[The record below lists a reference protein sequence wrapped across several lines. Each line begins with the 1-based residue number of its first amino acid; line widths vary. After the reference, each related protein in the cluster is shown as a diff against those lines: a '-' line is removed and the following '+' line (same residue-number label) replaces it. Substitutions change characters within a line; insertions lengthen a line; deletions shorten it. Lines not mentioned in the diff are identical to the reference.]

1 MSQKLERFH
10 KYLDEYENLV
20 WKHVYNHVD
29 KNWVDD
35 ITQETFIKL
44 FEYLDVLPDEKV
56 KPWLLVT
63 SSNIARNYGRKG
75 GKYKIVSIDDEEI
88 MEYIEASMESDM
100 HNIESILNQKA
111 AHELLRTALLVLYEK
126 NPIWYDVIINA
137 CMLELSSKE
146 IGKLLNLSA
155 SNVYVIKIRARKF
168 LHKKLGKEYL
178 DIFN

>member
-10 KYLDEYENLV
+10 RYLDEYEKLV

-29 KNWVDD
+29 QCWVDD

-63 SSNIARNYGRKG
+63 SSNLARNYGRKG
-75 GKYKIVSIDDEEI
+75 GKYKTISIDDEEI
-88 MEYIEASMESDM
+88 TEYIEANMDGYR
-100 HNIESILNQKA
+100 HNVENVLNQKA

-126 NPIWYDVIINA
+126 NPIWYYVIVNA
-137 CMLELSSKE
+137 CMMELSSKE
-146 IGKLLNLSA
+146 IGKLLDISA
-155 SNVYVIKIRARKF
+155 GNVDVIKIRARKF
-168 LHKKLGKEYL
+168 LHKKLGKEYW